1 METKCRVRKKTNQTF
16 CSIPHAK
23 LIDTIAYKAQLV
35 AIDVTV
41 TEESYTSKC
50 SFLDLEAVGKQES
63 YQGKRVFR
71 GLFRSVEGTPIN
83 AKVNAALNIIRKVS
97 PNSPV

>member
-16 CSIPHAK
+16 CSIPHGK

-35 AIDVTV
+35 GIEVTV
-41 TEESYTSKC
+41 TESYTSKC
-50 SFLDLEAVGKQES
+50 SFWELEPVGKQES

-71 GLFRSVEGTPIN
+71 GLFRSVSGD
-83 AKVNAALNIIRKVS
+83 RDRC
-97 PNSPV
+97 